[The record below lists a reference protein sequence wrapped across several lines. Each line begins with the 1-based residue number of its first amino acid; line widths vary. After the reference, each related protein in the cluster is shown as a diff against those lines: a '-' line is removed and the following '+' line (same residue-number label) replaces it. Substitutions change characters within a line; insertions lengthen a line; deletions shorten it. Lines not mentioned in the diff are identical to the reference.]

1 MVKTAYDAY
10 LDLRNELRLAG
21 VAGSNLEAREIIAHV
36 LKLDPESLYARQHI
50 MVFDEDLEKIM
61 ELRDRRLGGTPV
73 QHLIGQWDFYSLT
86 FEVTPD
92 TLIPRADT
100 EELARCGIEFLAHRQ
115 HARILDL
122 CCGTGCVGIAV
133 MKNVGG
139 ETHGVFADLS
149 QPALRVAR
157 NNIERHGLNGTA
169 VTSVVNA
176 LEPLSTQLGKFQ
188 LIVCNPPYI
197 PHDEIATLDVEVR
210 NEPHMALDGGADG
223 LDFYRAVAH
232 SAPAL
237 LTAGGAL
244 MFEVG
249 LGQHAQVREIMEKS
263 GFRPVR
269 TETDLAGIERVVWGT
284 LGKKSE
290 GK

>member
-61 ELRDRRLGGTPV
+61 ELRDRRLAGTPV

-223 LDFYRAVAH
+223 LDFYRSVAGRW
-232 SAPAL
+232 ARAIRQGGRL
-237 LTAGGAL
+237 L
-244 MFEVG
+244 FEVG
-249 LGQHAQVREIMEKS
+249 IRQADPVEQILARLGYSDIATWPDDQ
-263 GFRPVR
+263 
-269 TETDLAGIERVVWGT
+269 GILRVVEAMMKT
-284 LGKKSE
+284 
-290 GK
+290 